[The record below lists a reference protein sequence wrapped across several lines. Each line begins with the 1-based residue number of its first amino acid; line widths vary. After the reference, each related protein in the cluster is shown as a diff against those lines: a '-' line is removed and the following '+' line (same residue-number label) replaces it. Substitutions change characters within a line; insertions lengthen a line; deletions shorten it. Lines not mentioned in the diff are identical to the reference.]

1 MGCEA
6 ALKQVTS
13 AVSGTPRRSVLLPV
27 PDSSRA
33 SSLPRP
39 PARIKSGR
47 VSIWPTAGLL
57 PGGRA
62 SLLAMG
68 CAAALKPATSVVS
81 DEPSQPVLLPVPGSS
96 RASSLPR
103 PPARIKSGRVSI
115 WPTTGLLPGGR
126 ASLLAMGCAAALKPA
141 TSVVSDEPSQ
151 PVLLP
156 VPGSSRA
163 SLLLRPPARIKGG
176 RCLSGPQRG
185 FCPEGVGTGRRFACP
200 RKGLC
205 ILRNA
210 PSETPSSRTSP
221 TQKRSVAR
229 SAPTL
234 IDRGRATR

>member
-1 MGCEA
+1 M
-6 ALKQVTS
+6 
-13 AVSGTPRRSVLLPV
+13 
-27 PDSSRA
+27 
-33 SSLPRP
+33 
-39 PARIKSGR
+39 
-47 VSIWPTAGLL
+47 IWPRTDGLRSGPETSHLGCVWHTEAIGFAAGSRQFASKLAPTA
-57 PGGRA
+57 
-62 SLLAMG
+62 
-68 CAAALKPATSVVS
+68 
-81 DEPSQPVLLPVPGSS
+81 
-96 RASSLPR
+96 
-103 PPARIKSGRVSI
+103 SGPNQKRTLSI

-141 TSVVSDEPSQ
+141 TSVVSDEPSR

-156 VPGSSRA
+156 VPGNSRA
-163 SLLLRPPARIKGG
+163 SLLPRPPARIKGG
-176 RCLSGPQRG
+176 RCLFGPQRG